1 MKNKFF
7 VFLLFLWNQA
17 VILPITE
24 YKAWLQSK
32 LFFEGLFEVAFCEI
46 VDWTMNHKLIHSHMA
61 ILIRHLK
68 HCKVFYAMMAE
79 MFISDL
85 NIHTSI
91 YWTTIGIY
99 TFYFGDIWPQDENT
113 LPLSTLCYCS
123 IKKVKMGLTALII
136 GT

>member
-1 MKNKFF
+1 
-7 VFLLFLWNQA
+7 
-17 VILPITE
+17 
-24 YKAWLQSK
+24 
-32 LFFEGLFEVAFCEI
+32 
-46 VDWTMNHKLIHSHMA
+46 MNHKLIHSHMA

-85 NIHTSI
+85 HIHTSI
-91 YWTTIGIY
+91 YWRTIGTIY

>member
-85 NIHTSI
+85 HIHTSI

-99 TFYFGDIWPQDENT
+99 TFYFGDIWPQ
-113 LPLSTLCYCS
+113 
-123 IKKVKMGLTALII
+123 A
-136 GT
+136 